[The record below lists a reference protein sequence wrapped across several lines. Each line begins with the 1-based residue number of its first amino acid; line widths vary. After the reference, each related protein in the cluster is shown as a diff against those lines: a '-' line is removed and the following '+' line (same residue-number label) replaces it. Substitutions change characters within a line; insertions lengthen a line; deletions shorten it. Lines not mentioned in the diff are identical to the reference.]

1 MNALDFICMKI
12 IDFMQTVKQYKL
24 ENELSVE
31 CMLTYAK
38 QSSPLHVKGVFLKG
52 LVTRN
57 LYSAQ
62 RLCSFYQLLRCLINF
77 ISYLSKDK

>member
-12 IDFMQTVKQYKL
+12 IDFMQTGKQYKL

-52 LVTRN
+52 LS
-57 LYSAQ
+57 YQKFIQ